1 MTASVIVKSGTL
13 KVEDYFICGHTEGRV
28 RSLRNDKGEVVKQAL
43 PGESVF
49 VCGFKSEVDIGSA
62 LYTLNDQNEA
72 KHIVRARIQREQE
85 MASVK
90 KNNFVSKKVGRFTRR
105 EKRALYSGDTSILVA
120 LLEGDRTYFEKDAEK
135 LREKFGK
142 RFNEKQYWARVNKKF
157 EISVKKNAK
166 EKEQSKLV

>member
-1 MTASVIVKSGTL
+1 M
-13 KVEDYFICGHTEGRV
+13 
-28 RSLRNDKGEVVKQAL
+28 
-43 PGESVF
+43 
-49 VCGFKSEVDIGSA
+49 
-62 LYTLNDQNEA
+62 
-72 KHIVRARIQREQE
+72 
-85 MASVK
+85 
-90 KNNFVSKKVGRFTRR
+90 GRFTRR